1 MQVLLN
7 LRSATPQRKPQ
18 PRPKI
23 VEADIVKLANVSSKI
38 VAYGR
43 LKTAQPVILYSE
55 VSGIMMNGNVPFQ
68 PAQSFKKGDLLLK
81 IDNRQIRLDL
91 NSAKSDF
98 LTALASV
105 LPEFKVDFP
114 EEYEVWQ
121 EYFNNCGFDKKI
133 DPLPETENQKIKLYL
148 SRFNVYKLY
157 FQVRNLEIR
166 LSKHFFMPP
175 LTVQLFLLTFVL
187 AQQPEWEVDF
197 VRL

>member
-55 VSGIMMNGNVPFQ
+55 VSG
-68 PAQSFKKGDLLLK
+68 
-81 IDNRQIRLDL
+81 NRQIRLDL